1 MAIRHEKLESSQQIP
16 EFKFGDLTLKNMISE
31 ELVLFKLDNSFL
43 SGSGDH
49 TVLLAEEMIIE
60 KGTDIV
66 I

>member
-1 MAIRHEKLESSQQIP
+1 
-16 EFKFGDLTLKNMISE
+16 MISE
-31 ELVLFKLDNSFL
+31 ELVLFKLENSAL